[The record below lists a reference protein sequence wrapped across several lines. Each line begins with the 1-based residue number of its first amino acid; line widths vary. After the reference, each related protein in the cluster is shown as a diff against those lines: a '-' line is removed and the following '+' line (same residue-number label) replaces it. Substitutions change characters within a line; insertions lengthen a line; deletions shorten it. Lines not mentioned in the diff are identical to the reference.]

1 MTRPRITAA
10 GCCSLVVAGL
20 GLGSIASAQKVFQ
33 IPFTTDLTYFRPG
46 TYGPDGPWQAAAVM
60 LGTHERTSLAEA
72 FTDGGPV
79 VPMWPTGSTLVQVHT
94 PATGGEYTVSANAT
108 GPWIQYGSGEDNV
121 LREADWYAN
130 HRAQGTGYFDG
141 LTMVNMRFEA
151 PGYSNVNATLVAM
164 NKSEVVLP
172 DGRRYDDEVGNLGLG
187 NPADTEFPGAG
198 IVAQMKA
205 QGLVGSNSFG
215 LHMGSVALGQRGSLI
230 LGGYDAS
237 RVYGPVG
244 VFEMQLSAPIIYLQ
258 DVSLGVET
266 GFWPFNASQ
275 AEVGSV
281 WQGPKNEV
289 LETIVDFFGGKKGS
303 AMVTPN
309 PAVPGIYLPGETCA
323 RAAKHLP
330 VTLDPKL
337 GYYLWNT
344 ADPTYLPL
352 LSSAAFLAFTFADT
366 QAANLTIKVPFQL
379 LNLTLDAPIVDV
391 PTPYFPCHD
400 VTGNDTGYL
409 ELGRAFLQAAFFGVN
424 LDQSVTFLAQAP
436 GPTMNQS
443 IIRPLSPADR
453 TLTSTN
459 PLSAF
464 RDSWA
469 AHWSPDPPT
478 RGGGGAS
485 LSAGAIAGI
494 VIGALAGVGLVVAAA
509 WFLWRRRRRQQG
521 QGSYD
526 PVELN
531 TGGRN
536 RARRG
541 PYEGTEKESDAK
553 DVFEVDGRG
562 PVPEMDA
569 AAGQIS
575 EADGGLVGAVY
586 EMEAPPPPPPPVAVV
601 AGGGVAWGGEKGLT
615 PGFYPREERSRDG
628 KGGGGGGEVQVVSP
642 ASEGRF
648 PHSPGVV
655 SDVTV
660 SPTSGRGGTAGS
672 EVGLSPGS
680 EGCHGEMPAAEDFG
694 GRSLGERR

>member
-20 GLGSIASAQKVFQ
+20 GLSSIASAQKVFQ
-33 IPFTTDLTYFRPG
+33 IPFTTDLTYFQPG

-108 GPWIQYGSGEDNV
+108 GPWIQYGSGEDNI

-215 LHMGSVALGQRGSLI
+215 LHMGSVALRQRGSLI

-453 TLTSTN
+453 TLSSTN

-469 AHWSPDPPT
+469 AHWSPDPPI

-494 VIGALAGVGLVVAAA
+494 VIGALAGVGLVVAAV

-586 EMEAPPPPPPPVAVV
+586 EMEAPPPPVVVV